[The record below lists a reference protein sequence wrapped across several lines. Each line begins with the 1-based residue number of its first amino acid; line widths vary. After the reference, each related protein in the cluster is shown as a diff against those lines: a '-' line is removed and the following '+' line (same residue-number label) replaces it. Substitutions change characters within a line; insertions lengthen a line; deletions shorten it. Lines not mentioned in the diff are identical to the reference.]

1 MARTASTKTRGA
13 KRPAGTLESLRNGAN
28 VIAHPKNKMQERL
41 RRQYLHRGVRW
52 CVQLGFLIC
61 FPAAWNAAFNG
72 VKYIFT
78 QLGSHAPIEL
88 TGFLSLLLALLAFTC
103 VFGRFF
109 CGFACAFGTLG
120 DIVYALATPLRRAL
134 RLEGKGAHRLP
145 AGVQHALQLV
155 KYAVLVGI
163 CALCVM
169 GIWPQVSGA
178 SPWVAFAGITA
189 RSLEGIAPTAFAA
202 LGAVMV
208 GMALVERFFCQ
219 FLCPFGA
226 IFSLLPVLPISLF
239 NRRRE
244 SCARGC
250 NRCQDSCPVRIHPE
264 RADLRSGECIACGRC
279 ADGCPMANVTLARL
293 DGFKRD
299 QATDDA
305 SELAQGNTRKRPPA
319 GPAIRG
325 TEVAL
330 TLVKAAI
337 LAALCH
343 LLM

>member
-1 MARTASTKTRGA
+1 M
-13 KRPAGTLESLRNGAN
+13 
-28 VIAHPKNKMQERL
+28 
-41 RRQYLHRGVRW
+41 
-52 CVQLGFLIC
+52 
-61 FPAAWNAAFNG
+61 
-72 VKYIFT
+72 
-78 QLGSHAPIEL
+78 
-88 TGFLSLLLALLAFTC
+88 
-103 VFGRFF
+103 
-109 CGFACAFGTLG
+109 
-120 DIVYALATPLRRAL
+120 
-134 RLEGKGAHRLP
+134 
-145 AGVQHALQLV
+145 QHALQLV
-155 KYAVLVGI
+155 KYAVLAGI
-163 CALCVM
+163 CALCMM

-189 RSLEGIAPTAFAA
+189 RSLGGIAPVAFAA

-226 IFSLLPVLPISLF
+226 VFSLLPVLPISLF

-293 DGFKRD
+293 DGFKPVGDTDAVAASSPKGAVRK
-299 QATDDA
+299 QAPTD
-305 SELAQGNTRKRPPA
+305 PA
-319 GPAIRG
+319 LRG
-325 TEVAL
+325 TEIAL
-330 TLVKAAI
+330 TFVKAAI
-337 LAALCH
+337 LAVLCH

>member
-1 MARTASTKTRGA
+1 MARTASAKARGA

-155 KYAVLVGI
+155 KYAVLAGI
-163 CALCVM
+163 CALCTM
-169 GIWPQVSGA
+169 GI
-178 SPWVAFAGITA
+178 
-189 RSLEGIAPTAFAA
+189 
-202 LGAVMV
+202 
-208 GMALVERFFCQ
+208 
-219 FLCPFGA
+219 
-226 IFSLLPVLPISLF
+226 
-239 NRRRE
+239 
-244 SCARGC
+244 
-250 NRCQDSCPVRIHPE
+250 
-264 RADLRSGECIACGRC
+264 
-279 ADGCPMANVTLARL
+279 
-293 DGFKRD
+293 
-299 QATDDA
+299 
-305 SELAQGNTRKRPPA
+305 
-319 GPAIRG
+319 
-325 TEVAL
+325 
-330 TLVKAAI
+330 
-337 LAALCH
+337 
-343 LLM
+343 